1 MKLPEME
8 LLTKQKQR
16 VLLHS
21 LFLLKSG
28 NYLLI
33 RRMDNGELGQRK
45 RRHRRL
51 LISDG
56 ITRQIKACSEKSRPR
71 PYGAPRKRNTDITK
85 IESTNV
91 LSIFVEIRQ
100 LPILAGHH
108 TQLLSA

>member
-16 VLLHS
+16 VQKYS

-33 RRMDNGELGQRK
+33 RRMDNGKLGQRK

-71 PYGAPRKRNTDITK
+71 PYGAPRKRIT
-85 IESTNV
+85 
-91 LSIFVEIRQ
+91 EINKNREYFCT
-100 LPILAGHH
+100 LCFC
-108 TQLLSA
+108 

>member
-1 MKLPEME
+1 MKLPERE

-21 LFLLKSG
+21 LFQMKSG

-56 ITRQIKACSEKSRPR
+56 ITRKSRRVLRNPVLVLTWR
-71 PYGAPRKRNTDITK
+71 PAR
-85 IESTNV
+85 
-91 LSIFVEIRQ
+91 EI
-100 LPILAGHH
+100 L
-108 TQLLSA
+108 T

>member
-33 RRMDNGELGQRK
+33 RRIDNGELGQRK

-71 PYGAPRKRNTDITK
+71 PYGALYPTTFGVNELNKKCERRI
-85 IESTNV
+85 IA
-91 LSIFVEIRQ
+91 LLLIFNFFFAATHR
-100 LPILAGHH
+100 
-108 TQLLSA
+108 S